1 MLMNWLPSRPL
12 HFCSEGKNVFGCFEG
27 SHDCTEPI
35 LCQHGALLGV
45 LGALLGVVGA
55 LLGVLQ
61 APFKLGHL

>member
-1 MLMNWLPSRPL
+1 
-12 HFCSEGKNVFGCFEG
+12 
-27 SHDCTEPI
+27 
-35 LCQHGALLGV
+35 